1 MTVTLNS
8 LPGLEGF
15 RLRFVPLQSAVRSAD
30 GRNDHIFDWE
40 ADRLEIQLN
49 LLQTE
54 AEYYSG
60 VAGLVSNGLTE
71 AYLLPYLSALGIGL
85 SLPSVIPLAAQASE
99 RDRIVVVTSANPLLG
114 RLIQSSDLDAPKVY
128 LVSVD
133 TPSGRGLTG
142 AWHSPDTIR

>member
-99 RDRIVVVTSANPLLG
+99 RDRVVVVTSANPAA
-114 RLIQSSDLDAPKVY
+114 RPTHTV
-128 LVSVD
+128 V
-133 TPSGRGLTG
+133 
-142 AWHSPDTIR
+142 